1 LNSGKGIICEQLEIV
16 LLCKTMQWG
25 YETYV
30 QQPQW
35 FLDIFRIV
43 GNLDAEYQKKLDRIN
58 KRKR

>member
-1 LNSGKGIICEQLEIV
+1 
-16 LLCKTMQWG
+16 MHWG

-30 QQPQW
+30 RQPQW

-43 GNLDAEYQKKLDRIN
+43 GNLDAEYQKRLDRIN